1 MTANAQSI
9 RLIFSAPDKLIGNVS
24 MCCWAVKWSN
34 IAVSGDAENAQHN
47 FSLKARNTPITL
59 SQINLLCILFEKST
73 SLYLDRLTNINGPQ
87 HGEFRTFSNV
97 CTPSTW
103 KLVNGW
109 LQYFFDKVN
118 ARHPATRYDY
128 VVSLGL
134 VGFINKS
141 SRMAQNCRFAS
152 PQSTPLDKVA
162 AANEWQ
168 EESGIHFLAN
178 KLYSRRSA
186 QCFSF

>member
-34 IAVSGDAENAQHN
+34 ITVSGDAE
-47 FSLKARNTPITL
+47 NTPITL
-59 SQINLLCILFEKST
+59 SQINLFEKST

-87 HGEFRTFSNV
+87 HGEFCTFSNV